1 MVLDI
6 MTLAKPPTY
15 TVVVNGECN
24 HPENLAVD

>member
-6 MTLAKPPTY
+6 MLLAKPLTY
-15 TVVVNGECN
+15 TVVVNGEWN